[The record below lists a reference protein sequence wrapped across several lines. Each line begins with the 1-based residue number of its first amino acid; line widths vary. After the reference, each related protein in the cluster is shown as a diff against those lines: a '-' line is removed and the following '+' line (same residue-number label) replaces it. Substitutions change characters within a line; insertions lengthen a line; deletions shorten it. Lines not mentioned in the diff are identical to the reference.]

1 MVNIDYY
8 ASVGYALE
16 LLAQSEYHWQ
26 FKLGDYFRVEIL
38 PALWC
43 GQTRFYLTDQGVP
56 TAMVTWAWL
65 TKEVER
71 EVHSTGRALT
81 EDEWSC
87 GDRLFFN
94 DWITPYDNIRGVL
107 HDMTHN
113 IFPDELVATSLR
125 RNPDGSVRRINRWT
139 GVNHRKTE
147 KRALA

>member
-16 LLAQSEYHWQ
+16 LLAQSEYHRQ
-26 FKLGDYFRVEIL
+26 FKLGDYLRVEIL

-43 GQTRFYLTDQGVP
+43 GQARFYVTNEGIP

-65 TKEVER
+65 SPEVER
-71 EVHSTGRALT
+71 DVHKTGRALAN
-81 EDEWSC
+81 EEWNC

-94 DWITPYDNIRGVL
+94 DWITPFDNIREVL

-113 IFPDELVATSLR
+113 IFPDEVATSLR
-125 RNPDGSVRRINRWT
+125 RNHDGTVRRINRWT
-139 GVNHRKTE
+139 GVNLRKTE
-147 KRALA
+147 KRAVA